1 MNSRLR
7 VSALFILVGVMV
19 IGSQRAGLVRELMA
33 LRASCAE
40 KISEVHTLPA
50 RRYYFGAGNHL
61 RMTRT
66 SSPDANA
73 TTFKF
78 AHITHCLSSNGRT
91 LQRVVLNLIDSHD

>member
-7 VSALFILVGVMV
+7 VSALFILVGAMV

-40 KISEVHTLPA
+40 KISEVHT
-50 RRYYFGAGNHL
+50 
-61 RMTRT
+61 TRT
-66 SSPDANA
+66 SSSDTNA